1 MNGGFDMDRRDLE
14 RLMDKYKAEMI
25 EFSRRN
31 AASDNSASQND
42 ERVREMNDAIEDTG
56 TFERDRS
63 NPLPLDEQPPMREEM
78 QENEPMVLP
87 AQTQPVAEELQTDIS
102 AVDVA
107 ENLRRACASVNENS
121 SAEQRQ
127 RCRDINDFLVENSE
141 RGSLKIQ
148 AFASDQSF
156 GIGSARAMVFIE
168 LPSGN
173 VAVFDGL
180 TDVDGI
186 TQAVI
191 LPAPPRSLSQ
201 SPAPSGAR
209 LPYAVYSIYVEHPDF
224 VREVFTNVPVFS
236 GVESIQPVRMLAKSA
251 GLEEPAPIA
260 VDESGFTALQ
270 RTGE

>member
-1 MNGGFDMDRRDLE
+1 MDRREME
-14 RLMDKYKAEMI
+14 RLMDKYKAEML

-31 AASDNSASQND
+31 SVPSSD
-42 ERVREMNDAIEDTG
+42 ERTREMNDAIEEKG

-63 NPLPLDEQPPMREEM
+63 NPLPKEEQTREPETA
-78 QENEPMVLP
+78 NEEQIVLP
-87 AQTQPVAEELQTDIS
+87 AQTQPAAQETTTDIS

-107 ENLRRACASVNENS
+107 ENLRRACTSVNENS
-121 SAEQRQ
+121 SAEQRL

-148 AFASDQSF
+148 AYAADQSF
-156 GIGSARAMVFIE
+156 GIGSARVMVFVE

-173 VAVFDGL
+173 IAVFDGL

-186 TQAVI
+186 TQTI
-191 LPAPPRSLSQ
+191 SLPAPPRSLSQ
-201 SPAPSGAR
+201 SPAPNGAR
-209 LPYAVYSIYVEHPDF
+209 LPYSVYSIYVEHPNF

-236 GVESIQPVRMLAKSA
+236 GVESIQPVRMLAKSE

-270 RTGE
+270 RAGE

>member
-1 MNGGFDMDRRDLE
+1 MDRREME

-31 AASDNSASQND
+31 TVPQSD
-42 ERVREMNDAIEDTG
+42 ERTREMNEAIEEGG

-63 NPLPLDEQPPMREEM
+63 NPLPNEENR
-78 QENEPMVLP
+78 QRQTEIEEDEPMILP
-87 AQTQPVAEELQTDIS
+87 AQAQPAEEDSQTEIT

-107 ENLRRACASVNENS
+107 ENLRRACESVNDNS

-127 RCRDINDFLVENSE
+127 RCRDINDFLLENSE

-156 GIGSARAMVFIE
+156 GIGSARVMVFVE

-173 VAVFDGL
+173 IAVFDGL

-186 TQAVI
+186 TQAI
-191 LPAPPRSLSQ
+191 RLPAPPRSLSQ
-201 SPAPSGAR
+201 SPAQNGAR

-236 GVESIQPVRMLAKSA
+236 GVESIQPVRMLAKSE

-270 RTGE
+270 RAGE

>member
-1 MNGGFDMDRRDLE
+1 MDRREME
-14 RLMDKYKAEMI
+14 RLMDKYKAEML

-31 AASDNSASQND
+31 SVQSND
-42 ERVREMNDAIEDTG
+42 ERTREMNDAIEEKG

-63 NPLPLDEQPPMREEM
+63 NPLPNEEQPREPETV
-78 QENEPMVLP
+78 NEEQIVLP
-87 AQTQPVAEELQTDIS
+87 AQTQPAVQETATDIS

-121 SAEQRQ
+121 SADQRQ

-148 AFASDQSF
+148 AYAADQSF
-156 GIGSARAMVFIE
+156 GIGSARVMVFVE

-180 TDVDGI
+180 TDIDGI
-186 TQAVI
+186 TQPVI

-201 SPAPSGAR
+201 SPASNGAR
-209 LPYAVYSIYVEHPDF
+209 LPYAVYSVYVEHPDF

-236 GVESIQPVRMLAKSA
+236 GVESIQPVRMLAKSE

-270 RTGE
+270 RAGE

>member
-1 MNGGFDMDRRDLE
+1 MDRREME

-31 AASDNSASQND
+31 AASDSSPSNND
-42 ERVREMNDAIEDTG
+42 KKVKEMNDAIEDNG

-63 NPLPLDEQPPMREEM
+63 DPLPLDEQPV
-78 QENEPMVLP
+78 QENQIVLP
-87 AQTQPVAEELQTDIS
+87 AQSSSVSEEPAQSDIS
-102 AVDVA
+102 TVDVA

-127 RCRDINDFLVENSE
+127 RCRDINEFLAANAEK
-141 RGSLKIQ
+141 GSLKIQ

-156 GIGSARAMVFIE
+156 GIGSARVMVFVE

-186 TQAVI
+186 TQPVI

-201 SPAPSGAR
+201 SPGASGAR
-209 LPYAVYSIYVEHPDF
+209 LPYAVYSVYVEHPDF

-236 GVESIQPVRMLAKSA
+236 GVESIQPVRMLAKSE
-251 GLEEPAPIA
+251 GLEEPEPIA

-270 RTGE
+270 RAGE

>member
-1 MNGGFDMDRRDLE
+1 MDRREME
-14 RLMDKYKAEMI
+14 RLMDKYKAEMM

-31 AASDNSASQND
+31 TFSDSSPSNND
-42 ERVREMNDAIEDTG
+42 EKVKEMNEAIEDNG

-63 NPLPLDEQPPMREEM
+63 DPLPLDEQSREEP
-78 QENEPMVLP
+78 QIVLP
-87 AQTQPVAEELQTDIS
+87 AQSSSVTQEAEQSDIS

-107 ENLRRACASVNENS
+107 ENLRRACASVNDDS

-127 RCRDINDFLVENSE
+127 RCRDINEFLSANPEK
-141 RGSLKIQ
+141 GSLKIQ

-156 GIGSARAMVFIE
+156 GIGSARVMVFVE

-186 TQAVI
+186 TQPVI

-201 SPAPSGAR
+201 SPGASGSR
-209 LPYAVYSIYVEHPDF
+209 LPYSVYSVYVEHPDF

-236 GVESIQPVRMLAKSA
+236 GVESIQPVRMLAKSE
-251 GLEEPAPIA
+251 GLEEPEPIA

>member
-1 MNGGFDMDRRDLE
+1 MDRREME

-25 EFSRRN
+25 EFSKRN
-31 AASDNSASQND
+31 SVSDNSPSNND
-42 ERVREMNDAIEDTG
+42 KKVSEMNDAIEDKG

-63 NPLPLDEQPPMREEM
+63 NPLPIEEETKKEEQI
-78 QENEPMVLP
+78 VLP
-87 AQTQPVAEELQTDIS
+87 AQSVSVSEETAQSDIS

-107 ENLRRACASVNENS
+107 GNLRRACASVNENS
-121 SAEQRQ
+121 SADQRQ
-127 RCRDINDFLVENSE
+127 RCKDINDFLSQNTEK
-141 RGSLKIQ
+141 GSLRIQ

-156 GIGSARAMVFIE
+156 GIGSARVMVFVE

-180 TDVDGI
+180 TDIDGV
-186 TQAVI
+186 TKPVI

-201 SPAPSGAR
+201 SPSANGSR
-209 LPYAVYSIYVEHPDF
+209 LPYAVYSVYVEHPDF

-236 GVESIQPVRMLAKSA
+236 GVESIQPVRMLAKA
-251 GLEEPAPIA
+251 EGLEEPDPIA

-270 RTGE
+270 RAGE

>member
-1 MNGGFDMDRRDLE
+1 MDRREME
-14 RLMDKYKAEMI
+14 RLMDKYKAEMM

-31 AASDNSASQND
+31 TFSDSSPSNND
-42 ERVREMNDAIEDTG
+42 EKVKEMNEAIEDNG

-63 NPLPLDEQPPMREEM
+63 DPLPLDEQPREET
-78 QENEPMVLP
+78 QIVLP
-87 AQTQPVAEELQTDIS
+87 AQSSSVTQEAEQSDIS
-102 AVDVA
+102 TVDVA
-107 ENLRRACASVNENS
+107 ENLRRACASVNDDS

-127 RCRDINDFLVENSE
+127 RCRDINEFLSANPEK
-141 RGSLKIQ
+141 GSLKIQ

-156 GIGSARAMVFIE
+156 GIGSARVMVFVE

-186 TQAVI
+186 TQPVI

-201 SPAPSGAR
+201 SPGASGSR
-209 LPYAVYSIYVEHPDF
+209 LPYSVYSVYVEHPDF

-236 GVESIQPVRMLAKSA
+236 GVESIQPVRMLAKSE
-251 GLEEPAPIA
+251 GLEEPEPIA
-260 VDESGFTALQ
+260 IDESGFTALQ

>member
-1 MNGGFDMDRRDLE
+1 MDRREME

-31 AASDNSASQND
+31 SVPSSD
-42 ERVREMNDAIEDTG
+42 ERTREMNDAIEDTG

-63 NPLPLDEQPPMREEM
+63 NPLPTEEVTGTPENR
-78 QENEPMVLP
+78 ENEPLVLP
-87 AQTQPVAEELQTDIS
+87 AQTQPAAQEEQTDIT

-121 SAEQRQ
+121 NEEQRQ
-127 RCRDINDFLVENSE
+127 RCRDINDFLLENSE

-148 AFASDQSF
+148 AFASDRSF
-156 GIGSARAMVFIE
+156 GIGSARVMVFIE
-168 LPSGN
+168 LPGGN

-180 TDVDGI
+180 TDVDGT
-186 TQAVI
+186 TQPI
-191 LPAPPRSLSQ
+191 LLPAPPRSLSQ
-201 SPAPSGAR
+201 SPAQSGAR

>member
-1 MNGGFDMDRRDLE
+1 MDRREIE

-31 AASDNSASQND
+31 SATGGSSSQND
-42 ERVREMNDAIEDTG
+42 ERVREMNEAIEDSG

-63 NPLPLDEQPPMREEM
+63 DPLPLDEQAQNQ
-78 QENEPMVLP
+78 QENQADEPQAVP
-87 AQTQPVAEELQTDIS
+87 AQTQPAAETVQTDIS

-107 ENLRRACASVNENS
+107 ENLRRACASTGENS

-141 RGSLKIQ
+141 RGTLKIQ
-148 AFASDQSF
+148 AFAADRSF
-156 GIGSARAMVFIE
+156 GIGSARVMVFVE

-180 TDVDGI
+180 TDIDGI
-186 TQAVI
+186 TQAVR

-201 SPAPSGAR
+201 SPAQSGAR
-209 LPYAVYSIYVEHPDF
+209 PPYAVYSIYVEHPAF

-236 GVESIQPVRMLAKSA
+236 GVESIQPVRMLAKSE

-270 RTGE
+270 RQGE

>member
-1 MNGGFDMDRRDLE
+1 MDRREME

-31 AASDNSASQND
+31 SAPIND
-42 ERVREMNDAIEDTG
+42 ERTREMNDSIEDTG

-63 NPLPLDEQPPMREEM
+63 DPLPTEEM
-78 QENEPMVLP
+78 PQAGEPEENEPIVLP
-87 AQTQPVAEELQTDIS
+87 AQTQPAEEEAQTDIT

-107 ENLRRACASVNENS
+107 ENLRRACASVNDNS
-121 SAEQRQ
+121 NAEQRQ
-127 RCRDINDFLVENSE
+127 RCRDINDFLLENGE

-156 GIGSARAMVFIE
+156 GIGSARVMVFIE
-168 LPSGN
+168 LPCGN

-180 TDVDGI
+180 TDIDGI
-186 TQAVI
+186 TQPI
-191 LPAPPRSLSQ
+191 LLPAPPRSLSQ

-270 RTGE
+270 RAGE

>member
-1 MNGGFDMDRRDLE
+1 MDRREME
-14 RLMDKYKAEMI
+14 RLMDKYRAEMI

-31 AASDNSASQND
+31 SAPQND
-42 ERVREMNDAIEDTG
+42 ERTREMNEAIEDGG

-63 NPLPLDEQPPMREEM
+63 NPLPL
-78 QENEPMVLP
+78 NEPPQTEENAEDEPLILP
-87 AQTQPVAEELQTDIS
+87 AQTQPVAEEPQTDIT

-107 ENLRRACASVNENS
+107 ENLRRACASVNDNS

-127 RCRDINDFLVENSE
+127 RCRDINDFLLENSE

-148 AFASDQSF
+148 AYAADQSF
-156 GIGSARAMVFIE
+156 GIGSARAMVFVE

-173 VAVFDGL
+173 IAVFDGL

-186 TQAVI
+186 TQAI
-191 LPAPPRSLSQ
+191 RLPAPPRSLSQ
-201 SPAPSGAR
+201 SPAPNGAR

-236 GVESIQPVRMLAKSA
+236 GVESIQPVRMLAKSE

-270 RTGE
+270 RAGE

>member
-1 MNGGFDMDRRDLE
+1 MDKREME
-14 RLMDKYKAEMI
+14 RLMDKYRAEMI

-31 AASDNSASQND
+31 SAAGNSASQND
-42 ERVREMNDAIEDTG
+42 ERVQEMNEAIEEGG

-63 NPLPLDEQPPMREEM
+63 DPLPLDEQPPLQEET

-87 AQTQPVAEELQTDIS
+87 AQTQPSAEEPQTDIT

-107 ENLRRACASVNENS
+107 ENLRRACAGINGNS

-127 RCRDINDFLVENSE
+127 RCRDINDFLVENNE

-156 GIGSARAMVFIE
+156 GIGSARVMVFIE

-186 TQAVI
+186 TQTI
-191 LPAPPRSLSQ
+191 RLPAPPRSLSQ
-201 SPAPSGAR
+201 SPAPNGAR
-209 LPYAVYSIYVEHPDF
+209 LPYSVYSIYVEHPDF

>member
-1 MNGGFDMDRRDLE
+1 MDRREME
-14 RLMDKYKAEMI
+14 RLMDKYRAEMI

-31 AASDNSASQND
+31 SVPQND
-42 ERVREMNDAIEDTG
+42 ERTREMNEAIEDGG

-63 NPLPLDEQPPMREEM
+63 NPLPLNEPPREEENT
-78 QENEPMVLP
+78 ENEPLVLP
-87 AQTQPVAEELQTDIS
+87 AQTQPVAQEPQTDIT

-107 ENLRRACASVNENS
+107 ENLRMACASVNDNS
-121 SAEQRQ
+121 SDEQKR
-127 RCRDINDFLVENSE
+127 RCRDINDFLLENSE

-148 AFASDQSF
+148 AYAADQSF
-156 GIGSARAMVFIE
+156 GIGSARVMVFVE

-180 TDVDGI
+180 TDIDGI
-186 TQAVI
+186 TQPVI

-236 GVESIQPVRMLAKSA
+236 GVESIQPVRMLAKSE

-270 RTGE
+270 RAGE

>member
-1 MNGGFDMDRRDLE
+1 MNGGFDMDRREME
-14 RLMDKYKAEMI
+14 RLMDKYKAEML
-25 EFSRRN
+25 EFSRR
-31 AASDNSASQND
+31 NSASQND
-42 ERVREMNDAIEDTG
+42 ERTREMSDAIEDKG

-63 NPLPLDEQPPMREEM
+63 NPLPIGENSQATETP
-78 QENEPMVLP
+78 ENEPLVLP
-87 AQTQPVAEELQTDIS
+87 AQTQPAAEERQTDIS
-102 AVDVA
+102 TVDVA
-107 ENLRRACASVNENS
+107 ENLRRACASVNDNS
-121 SAEQRQ
+121 SAEQKQ
-127 RCRDINDFLVENSE
+127 RCRDINDFLLENGE

-148 AFASDQSF
+148 AYASDQSF
-156 GIGSARAMVFIE
+156 GIPSARVMVFVE

-180 TDVDGI
+180 TDIDGV
-186 TQAVI
+186 TQPVF

-201 SPAPSGAR
+201 APAQSGAK

-236 GVESIQPVRMLAKSA
+236 GVESIQPVRMLAKSE

>member
-1 MNGGFDMDRRDLE
+1 MDKREME
-14 RLMDKYKAEMI
+14 RLMDKYRAEML

-31 AASDNSASQND
+31 SASGNSVSQND
-42 ERVREMNDAIEDTG
+42 NRVREMNEAIEDTG

-63 NPLPLDEQPPMREEM
+63 NPLPLDEQQQMQAQEEP
-78 QENEPMVLP
+78 QAVP
-87 AQTQPVAEELQTDIS
+87 AQTQPSSENEEMQTDIT

-107 ENLRRACASVNENS
+107 ENLRRVCASAGDNS

-141 RGSLKIQ
+141 SGTLKIQ

-156 GIGSARAMVFIE
+156 GIGSARVMVFIE
-168 LPSGN
+168 FPSGN

-186 TQAVI
+186 TQAI
-191 LPAPPRSLSQ
+191 RLPAPPRALSQ
-201 SPAPSGAR
+201 APAASGKRA
-209 LPYAVYSIYVEHPDF
+209 PYSVYSIYVEHPDF
-224 VREVFTNVPVFS
+224 VREVFTNVPIFS
-236 GVESIQPVRMLAKSA
+236 GVESIQPVRMLAKSE

-270 RTGE
+270 RQGE

>member
-1 MNGGFDMDRRDLE
+1 MDKREME
-14 RLMDKYKAEMI
+14 RLMDKYRAEML

-31 AASDNSASQND
+31 GASGNSVSQND
-42 ERVREMNDAIEDTG
+42 ERVREMNDAIEDRG

-63 NPLPLDEQPPMREEM
+63 DPLPLDEQPQMQEEM

-87 AQTQPVAEELQTDIS
+87 AQTQPSSENTEMQSDIT

-107 ENLRRACASVNENS
+107 ENLRRACAATGENS

-127 RCRDINDFLVENSE
+127 RCRDINDFLVENNES
-141 RGSLKIQ
+141 GTLKIQ

-156 GIGSARAMVFIE
+156 GIGSARVMVFIE
-168 LPSGN
+168 FPSGN

-186 TQAVI
+186 TQAI
-191 LPAPPRSLSQ
+191 RLPAPPRSLSQ
-201 SPAPSGAR
+201 APAASGAR
-209 LPYAVYSIYVEHPDF
+209 LPYSVYSIYVEHPDF
-224 VREVFTNVPVFS
+224 VREVFTNVPIFS

-251 GLEEPAPIA
+251 GLEEPEPIA

-270 RTGE
+270 RQGE

>member
-1 MNGGFDMDRRDLE
+1 MDRREME
-14 RLMDKYKAEMI
+14 RLMDKYKAEML

-31 AASDNSASQND
+31 SSVHSD
-42 ERVREMNDAIEDTG
+42 ERTQEMNDAIEDTG

-63 NPLPLDEQPPMREEM
+63 NPLPLDEQPRE
-78 QENEPMVLP
+78 QEISEPEQIVLP
-87 AQTQPVAEELQTDIS
+87 AQTQPAQEETRNDIT

-107 ENLRRACASVNENS
+107 ENLRRACASINDNS
-121 SAEQRQ
+121 SAEQKQ

-148 AFASDQSF
+148 AYAADQSF
-156 GIGSARAMVFIE
+156 GIGSARVMVFVE

-173 VAVFDGL
+173 IAVFDGL

-186 TQAVI
+186 TQTI
-191 LPAPPRSLSQ
+191 SLPAPPRSLSQ
-201 SPAPSGAR
+201 SPAPNGAR
-209 LPYAVYSIYVEHPDF
+209 LPYSVYSIYVEHPDF

-270 RTGE
+270 RAGE

>member
-1 MNGGFDMDRRDLE
+1 MDRREIE

-31 AASDNSASQND
+31 SASGNSASQND
-42 ERVREMNDAIEDTG
+42 ERVREMNEAIEDRG

-63 NPLPLDEQPPMREEM
+63 NPLQLDEQPQMQAEM
-78 QENEPMVLP
+78 QEEPQTVP
-87 AQTQPVAEELQTDIS
+87 AQTQPAAEEMQTDLS

-107 ENLRRACASVNENS
+107 ENLRRACANVGQNS

-148 AFASDQSF
+148 AFAADQSF
-156 GIGSARAMVFIE
+156 GIGSARVMVFVE

-180 TDVDGI
+180 TDIDGI
-186 TQAVI
+186 TQPI
-191 LPAPPRSLSQ
+191 LLPAPPRSLSQ
-201 SPAPSGAR
+201 SPAQSGAR
-209 LPYAVYSIYVEHPDF
+209 PPYAVYSIYVEHPAF

-236 GVESIQPVRMLAKSA
+236 GVESIQPVRMLAKSE

-270 RTGE
+270 RQGE